1 MSVNRGIYLYHYKVM
16 IKFHLSMMGK
26 LIHSHILLNRS
37 KFNSNNLVEI
47 SLINSIKYELN

>member
-16 IKFHLSMMGK
+16 IKFHLSMMSK
-26 LIHSHILLNRS
+26 LMYSHILLNRS

-47 SLINSIKYELN
+47 SLINSFKYELN

>member
-26 LIHSHILLNRS
+26 LIHSHILSNRS

-47 SLINSIKYELN
+47 SLINSLKYELN

>member
-1 MSVNRGIYLYHYKVM
+1 MYHYLDI

-47 SLINSIKYELN
+47 ALINSFKYELN

>member
-16 IKFHLSMMGK
+16 IKFHLSMMSK
-26 LIHSHILLNRS
+26 LIHSHILLNKS

-47 SLINSIKYELN
+47 SLINSFKYELN